1 MIDKGGVVRMALTG
15 DNRVVL
21 ITGASS
27 GIGAASAKA
36 LARAGFRLAL
46 GARRVERVQQL
57 AKEITAEVGHTPFV
71 QELDVTSPQSAES
84 FVSAAVRHYGTI
96 HVLLNNAG
104 LARGRTYVAEAKDDA
119 EWEEMI
125 ETNVLG
131 LLRMTRL
138 VLPHLIESGDGHVIN
153 LGSIAGRVAYAGGS
167 AYCGSKFAVRAITEA
182 LREEL
187 LGKPV
192 RVTTIDP
199 GMVKTEFSLVRF
211 HGDQEQADAVYAG
224 MTPLVAEDIADCIVF
239 AATRPAHVNID
250 AVVVTARDQ
259 CGPTKVVRHS

>member
-1 MIDKGGVVRMALTG
+1 MALHG
-15 DNRVVL
+15 NGRVAVV
-21 ITGASS
+21 TGASS
-27 GIGAASAKA
+27 GIGAASARA
-36 LARAGFRLAL
+36 LAQAGFRVAV
-46 GARRVERVQQL
+46 GARRVDRLHTL
-57 AKEITAEVGHTPFV
+57 ANELAEVTGERPFV
-71 QELDVTSPQSAES
+71 AELDVTSVASAER
-84 FVSAAVRHYGTI
+84 FARQVQEHFGQV

-104 LARGRTYVAEAKDDA
+104 LARGKTPVAEAKDDA

-125 ETNVLG
+125 NTNVLG

-138 VLPHLIESGDGHVIN
+138 FLPSLIESGDGHVIN

-211 HGDQEQADAVYAG
+211 HGDTAKADAVYEG
-224 MTPLVAEDIADCIVF
+224 MTPLTAEDIADCIVF

-250 AVVVTARDQ
+250 AMVITARDQ
-259 CGPTKVVRHS
+259 CGPTKVARQG